1 MLVLSRNPGESVELF
16 GPDGRLLATITYITP
31 SSMRAIR
38 VGFEAE
44 PDITIVRSEISGR
57 PNNGKKPAYTRMDK
71 GS

>member
-16 GPDGRLLATITYITP
+16 GPDGRLLATITYIYL
-31 SSMRAIR
+31 SSTKAIR

>member
-16 GPDGRLLATITYITP
+16 GPDGRLLAKITYITQT
-31 SSMRAIR
+31 SMNSIR

-57 PNNGKKPAYTRMDK
+57 PNNGKKPAYSRMDK

>member
-1 MLVLSRNPGESVELF
+1 MLVLSRNPGESIQLF
-16 GPDGRLLATITYITP
+16 GPEGRLLATITYIAL
-31 SSMRAIR
+31 SSTRSIR

-57 PNNGKKPAYTRMDK
+57 PNNGKKPAHSRMDK